1 MRRELVVRFREF
13 HLFVNFEVRG
23 IAIRFFCKRFDDP
36 LPEVVGSLGYVL
48 EFVLGHRLVSCAFEY
63 ARFNASIC
71 GDRIKSSDWST
82 VRESLRE
89 WSRLGL
95 ACCLQLI
102 ESRPT
107 PTSHQLLLL
116 VPNCQPVTAD
126 LPADVRAVL
135 EQLFAEAETAF
146 RDGEPQVA
154 LSAVDTASTVAR
166 YKLPEGD
173 LRAHLLH
180 GCEQVEAATADENG
194 TVVAAEYVAAMA
206 RRLADATES

>member
-1 MRRELVVRFREF
+1 
-13 HLFVNFEVRG
+13 
-23 IAIRFFCKRFDDP
+23 
-36 LPEVVGSLGYVL
+36 LGL
-48 EFVLGHRLVSCAFEY
+48 EF
-63 ARFNASIC
+63 
-71 GDRIKSSDWST
+71 
-82 VRESLRE
+82 
-89 WSRLGL
+89 
-95 ACCLQLI
+95 CLQLI
-102 ESRPT
+102 ESRPSS
-107 PTSHQLLLL
+107 TSHQLLLL

-166 YKLPEGD
+166 YKLPEGV